1 MGIFESLSSGYFQTT
16 PDGRRLFFPWGALGR
31 GYVVA
36 SDQDYKRLQLHIT
49 IYMIATVV
57 LMLGSII
64 SERYVA
70 AFAIAMLL
78 FVFYA
83 FWARFV
89 LVRGLQPT
97 DERLRLKEAMI
108 AQAIIF
114 GAAALWLLEFTSLAL
129 AGLGVF
135 VLVIDPAEWPMA
147 AACIAMFGA
156 VAAFVAYMIIL
167 RRQGLAARGR

>member
-1 MGIFESLSSGYFQTT
+1 MAIFESLSSGYFQMT

-36 SDQDYKRLQLHIT
+36 SDQDYKRLQLHIK
-49 IYMIATVV
+49 IYMIAILV
-57 LMLGSII
+57 LMLGSVIA
-64 SERYVA
+64 ERYVA
-70 AFAIAMLL
+70 AFVIAMLL

-97 DERLRLKEAMI
+97 DERMRLKEAMT
-108 AQAIIF
+108 AQATIYD
-114 GAAALWLLEFTSLAL
+114 AAALWLLEFTSLAL

-135 VLVIDPAEWPMA
+135 VLLIDPADWPMA
-147 AACIAMFGA
+147 TACIAMFGA
-156 VAAFVAYMIIL
+156 VAVFFAYMIIL
-167 RRQGLAARGR
+167 RRQGLATRGR